1 MAYIQC
7 SMAGKIILPII
18 GILIGIVI
26 GYWLG
31 IWVYKNEK

>member
-1 MAYIQC
+1 MT
-7 SMAGKIILPII
+7 GKIILPII

-31 IWVYKNEK
+31 MWVYKNKPRGKKNE